1 LEKAS
6 LQVAGFMD
14 AERKVMKFEGN
25 ESTKIVLKEKEPA
38 SVDIEPAEFLLL
50 TDFQDLAY
58 WKAGKASS

>member
-1 LEKAS
+1 
-6 LQVAGFMD
+6 MD